1 MTQNTTQTN
10 ASSNVIVVDS
20 IMGSG
25 KSSWAIQTMNDCP
38 NESYI
43 YATPFL
49 DEVERVKSSCNRNFY
64 DPKRINGRKIDGFNH
79 LLIDGRDIVLTHATF
94 ANANDD
100 TLEYIAN
107 GEYTLILD
115 EVLDILVN
123 FNDVAT
129 NCISK
134 ADITMLLNEGFIQT
148 DEYGKVRWCK
158 SSYPGAKYYDVERL
172 AKAGCLF
179 YLDKTML
186 VWQFPPQIFSLFKK
200 VYILTYLFRGSMLAP
215 YLEYHGIPY
224 EYRSVEKSQDG
235 RYKLVSYSSAAE
247 EKRRIKSLITILDN
261 PKLNDYRASALC
273 STWYKNADKKSIDR
287 LQKNLFNYFHNLTK
301 AKASEIM
308 WTCPKDFQ
316 KHLKGKGYTSVR
328 RLTADENKLPSEE
341 LEALKKRLNCF
352 LPCNM
357 RASNDYR
364 ERRVLAYLC
373 NMYVNPYVDRY
384 FKNKN
389 TKDGTNI
396 GIDRDYYALATMLQW
411 VWRSCIRDDKP
422 IEIYIPS
429 TRIRTLFMKWLDDE
443 M

>member
-1 MTQNTTQTN
+1 
-10 ASSNVIVVDS
+10 
-20 IMGSG
+20 
-25 KSSWAIQTMNDCP
+25 
-38 NESYI
+38 
-43 YATPFL
+43 
-49 DEVERVKSSCNRNFY
+49 
-64 DPKRINGRKIDGFNH
+64 
-79 LLIDGRDIVLTHATF
+79 
-94 ANANDD
+94 
-100 TLEYIAN
+100 
-107 GEYTLILD
+107 
-115 EVLDILVN
+115 
-123 FNDVAT
+123 
-129 NCISK
+129 
-134 ADITMLLNEGFIQT
+134 
-148 DEYGKVRWCK
+148 
-158 SSYPGAKYYDVERL
+158 
-172 AKAGCLF
+172 
-179 YLDKTML
+179 
-186 VWQFPPQIFSLFKK
+186 
-200 VYILTYLFRGSMLAP
+200 
-215 YLEYHGIPY
+215 
-224 EYRSVEKSQDG
+224 
-235 RYKLVSYSSAAE
+235 
-247 EKRRIKSLITILDN
+247 
-261 PKLNDYRASALC
+261 
-273 STWYKNADKKSIDR
+273 
-287 LQKNLFNYFHNLTK
+287 
-301 AKASEIM
+301 M
-308 WTCPKDFQ
+308 WTCRKDFQ